1 MTGYEAYE
9 LFQALKRHFTQEK
22 FDFFK
27 YRGHIN
33 TSKEA
38 CLLYTSDAAD
48 E

>member
-27 YRGHIN
+27 YRLRIEVKKLMCVFLATNKG
-33 TSKEA
+33 
-38 CLLYTSDAAD
+38 
-48 E
+48 